1 MIVILRR
8 CAKNA
13 VLGIPGLGPLV
24 FRANPLGVEA
34 DLELLEDSLR
44 FYRARTSFDGKRVLE
59 IGPGRSLETLRAR
72 SS

>member
-24 FRANPLGVEA
+24 FRPSPLGVEA
-34 DLELLEDSLR
+34 DLELLEDSLQ
-44 FYRARTSFDGKRVLE
+44 F
-59 IGPGRSLETLRAR
+59 
-72 SS
+72 